1 MDSCK
6 VVLTFEPV
14 AKLPAVTNQLTP
26 ICQYFLGALKKNFKG
41 TWLPRTRMSLSLCKF
56 TRGNPVV
63 PGALSLS
70 LTFHAHL
77 CSRTKRAKTKCL
89 GRRQGT

>member
-1 MDSCK
+1 MDSCN

-41 TWLPRTRMSLSLCKF
+41 TGLPRTRMSLSRCKF

>member
-26 ICQYFLGALKKNFKG
+26 TCQYFLGALKKNFEG
-41 TWLPRTRMSLSLCKF
+41 LGCLVPRGSRGPQRFVTSLSRF
-56 TRGNPVV
+56 V
-63 PGALSLS
+63 
-70 LTFHAHL
+70 LTFVHDQ
-77 CSRTKRAKTKCL
+77 SAKTKCL

>member
-26 ICQYFLGALKKNFKG
+26 TCQYFLGALKKNVKG
-41 TWLPRTRMSLSLCKF
+41 TGVPRTKGIPWSRRFVTSLSRF
-56 TRGNPVV
+56 V
-63 PGALSLS
+63 
-70 LTFHAHL
+70 LTFVHDQ
-77 CSRTKRAKTKCL
+77 SAKTKCL
-89 GRRQGT
+89 GRRRAGNLICHKIFSEK